1 MSSPDLPVEVITRI
15 MSLLSVA
22 ERREASLVNKAWY
35 QSSLDHTLQK
45 DVVYNLAVGCG
56 GELGWADAWSASGM
70 PSRAS
75 VSAVLTCTDGSH
87 AARQAL
93 ELAARRLGPSLEQ
106 LALRGAALQEA
117 ILPAVLQHCPRLL
130 SLDLTGCDGLFM
142 PGMLL
147 GRPEECELARPGL
160 RNLQRLSLAGLRY
173 LSDSTFNR
181 LVSLTP
187 HLSHLSLAGC
197 HMTFDFYPYSS
208 HNGRKDA
215 DPSGRP
221 QDSTAMLLLRNL
233 LSFLQQ
239 HADTLTGLDLSGL
252 GLTMQTACAIVGV
265 PGLHLTSFLLRDCKD
280 LSDAAVQA
288 IVTAQ
293 PFLEVLD
300 VSGCTLLT
308 DKAALAVSLGL
319 PGLRRLGMGHL
330 RHLTDA
336 GLSGLACLPRLTA
349 LSVPECH
356 QLTGKDL
363 WDKGSCKRDGA
374 SVMAGERP
382 QLRAEAEGG
391 QGTALAPLQELSL
404 RYCNIA
410 ASSVVSLA
418 VALGAS
424 LRELDLS
431 SCVAVTDASVRAI
444 STSLATLRVLRLA
457 WCRELTDWG
466 LLGIER
472 PCLQPL
478 LPSSHTSSSGP
489 KFSRSFGNIG
499 FFSPPPVWPVGLAPP
514 SPAEVEAGEVGPRLS
529 ALTQL
534 AELDLANCFRVTDA
548 SLTQVLRFPEL
559 RCLHVSHLCEL
570 SDAALLAL
578 SRGCPSLERLSL
590 AGCYRLSDGG
600 LAAAAPLLRRL
611 RHLDLSRC
619 EQVSDSVLDALAGSC
634 PWLRSLDV
642 SRCSRITLEAVER
655 LQAALPELGDVHM
668 RSANGQDLA
677 YAL

>member
-1 MSSPDLPVEVITRI
+1 CVVCALYPVRPMSIPVCI
-15 MSLLSVA
+15 
-22 ERREASLVNKAWY
+22 
-35 QSSLDHTLQK
+35 
-45 DVVYNLAVGCG
+45 
-56 GELGWADAWSASGM
+56 
-70 PSRAS
+70 SRATV
-75 VSAVLTCTDGSH
+75 VSCVHLTCH
-87 AARQAL
+87 R
-93 ELAARRLGPSLEQ
+93 
-106 LALRGAALQEA
+106 
-117 ILPAVLQHCPRLL
+117 
-130 SLDLTGCDGLFM
+130 
-142 PGMLL
+142 
-147 GRPEECELARPGL
+147 
-160 RNLQRLSLAGLRY
+160 
-173 LSDSTFNR
+173 
-181 LVSLTP
+181 VSRT
-187 HLSHLSLAGC
+187 
-197 HMTFDFYPYSS
+197 
-208 HNGRKDA
+208 
-215 DPSGRP
+215 
-221 QDSTAMLLLRNL
+221 Q
-233 LSFLQQ
+233 
-239 HADTLTGLDLSGL
+239 
-252 GLTMQTACAIVGV
+252 
-265 PGLHLTSFLLRDCKD
+265 
-280 LSDAAVQA
+280 
-288 IVTAQ
+288 
-293 PFLEVLD
+293 
-300 VSGCTLLT
+300 
-308 DKAALAVSLGL
+308 
-319 PGLRRLGMGHL
+319 
-330 RHLTDA
+330 
-336 GLSGLACLPRLTA
+336 
-349 LSVPECH
+349 
-356 QLTGKDL
+356 
-363 WDKGSCKRDGA
+363 
-374 SVMAGERP
+374 
-382 QLRAEAEGG
+382 
-391 QGTALAPLQELSL
+391 
-404 RYCNIA
+404 

-478 LPSSHTSSSGP
+478 LPSSHTVALSHCGL
-489 KFSRSFGNIG
+489 
-499 FFSPPPVWPVGLAPP
+499 GLAPP